1 LAVVVQ
7 HQEAPKCL
15 LGGLKRSRAMCYRDD
30 EPMTSSDWKQ
40 ATKDIILMCLMV
52 AALILVAA
60 INDPSVG
67 K

>member
-1 LAVVVQ
+1 
-7 HQEAPKCL
+7 
-15 LGGLKRSRAMCYRDD
+15 MCYRDD